1 MIRSRRPQT
10 SQPYAHVKSRLRRIC
25 LRILDVF
32 DLIVYVLVGAAF
44 LCAAGLALF
53 FSLVHLVYSLI
64 PGFPINFYLESN
76 VEQAQAIQTV
86 LNFVS
91 DLLLILIIMEVL
103 GTIRSYIEK
112 GDSSVTPFL
121 FIGIISATRGI
132 LSIGARLSI
141 PDPPLTPDE
150 FRNAM
155 IELAIDAVVIILL
168 GATVRILGK
177 AAVMSEENRDDGATA
192 GAVSLA
198 ASAAVDDGIPAA

>member
-1 MIRSRRPQT
+1 MRRIVPVIRSRRPQT
-10 SQPYAHVKSRLRRIC
+10 SQPYAHVKSALRRAC
-25 LRILDVF
+25 LRVLDVF
-32 DLIVYVLVGAAF
+32 DLVVYVLVGAAF

-53 FSLVHLVYSLI
+53 FSVAHLFYSLI
-64 PGFPINFYLESN
+64 PGFPVSFYLETN

-177 AAVMSEENRDDGATA
+177 AAVVSEENRDAEA
-192 GAVSLA
+192 L
-198 ASAAVDDGIPAA
+198 ASAEDESVPAA